1 MKKLK
6 PNHDDGMWK
15 GAPSDSFSKAQFLR
29 RNETKAEKLLWE
41 KLRNNQ
47 LGGLKFRRQHPVN
60 IYIADFYCHKF
71 KLIIELDGDY
81 HDQEEQKQKDEVR
94 TEVLRLNDLKII
106 RFKNEEVEQDNNQVL
121 ITIKNKIEQLK
132 EKEGKRNG

>member
-6 PNHDDGMWK
+6 PNYDEGMWK

-81 HDQEEQKQKDEVR
+81 HNQEEQKQKDEVR

-106 RFKNEEVEQDNNQVL
+106 RFKNEEVEQDINQVL
-121 ITIKNKIEQLK
+121 TTIKNKIEQLK
-132 EKEGKRNG
+132 EK

>member
-6 PNHDDGMWK
+6 PNHDEGMWK

-29 RNETKAEKLLWE
+29 RNETIAEKLLWE

-47 LGGLKFRRQHPVN
+47 LEGLKFRRQHPVN

-106 RFKNEEVEQDNNQVL
+106 RFKNEEVEQNINQVL

-132 EKEGKRNG
+132 EK

>member
-15 GAPSDSFSKAQFLR
+15 GAPSDSFSKAQLLR

-47 LGGLKFRRQHPVN
+47 LEGLKFRRQHPVN

-71 KLIIELDGDY
+71 KLMIELDGDY
-81 HDQEEQKQKDEVR
+81 HNQEEQKQKDEVR

-106 RFKNEEVEQDNNQVL
+106 RFKNEEVEQDINQVL

-132 EKEGKRNG
+132 EK

>member
-6 PNHDDGMWK
+6 PNHDEGMWK
-15 GAPSDSFSKAQFLR
+15 GAPSDSFTKAQFLR

-47 LGGLKFRRQHPVN
+47 LEGLKFRRQHPVN

-81 HDQEEQKQKDEVR
+81 HNQEEQKQKDEVR
-94 TEVLRLNDLKII
+94 TEVLRLNGLKII
-106 RFKNEEVEQDNNQVL
+106 RFKNEEVEQDINQVL

-132 EKEGKRNG
+132 EK

>member
-6 PNHDDGMWK
+6 PNYDDGMWK
-15 GAPSDSFSKAQFLR
+15 GAPSDSFSKAQLLR

-81 HDQEEQKQKDEVR
+81 HNQEEQKQKDEVR
-94 TEVLRLNDLKII
+94 TEVLGLNDLKII
-106 RFKNEEVEQDNNQVL
+106 RFKNEEVEQDINQVL
-121 ITIKNKIEQLK
+121 TTIKNKIEQLK
-132 EKEGKRNG
+132 EK

>member
-6 PNHDDGMWK
+6 PNHDEGMWK
-15 GAPSDSFSKAQFLR
+15 GAPSDSFTKAQFLR

-47 LGGLKFRRQHPVN
+47 LEGLKFRRQHPVN

-81 HDQEEQKQKDEVR
+81 HNQEEQKQKDEVR

-106 RFKNEEVEQDNNQVL
+106 RFKNEEVEQDINQVL

-132 EKEGKRNG
+132 EK

>member
-81 HDQEEQKQKDEVR
+81 HNQEEQKQKDEVR

-106 RFKNEEVEQDNNQVL
+106 RFKNEEVERDINQVL
-121 ITIKNKIEQLK
+121 TTIKNKIEKLK
-132 EKEGKRNG
+132 EK

>member
-6 PNHDDGMWK
+6 PNHDEGMWK

-106 RFKNEEVEQDNNQVL
+106 RFKNEEVERDINQVL
-121 ITIKNKIEQLK
+121 TTIKNKIEQLK
-132 EKEGKRNG
+132 EK

>member
-6 PNHDDGMWK
+6 PNYNDGMWK

-29 RNETKAEKLLWE
+29 RNETIAEKLLWE

-47 LGGLKFRRQHPVN
+47 LEGLKFRRQHPVN

-81 HDQEEQKQKDEVR
+81 HNQEEQKQKDEVR

-106 RFKNEEVEQDNNQVL
+106 RFKNEEVEQDINQVL
-121 ITIKNKIEQLK
+121 TTIKNKIEQLK
-132 EKEGKRNG
+132 EK

>member
-81 HDQEEQKQKDEVR
+81 HNQEEQKQKDEVR
-94 TEVLRLNDLKII
+94 TEVLRLNGLKII
-106 RFKNEEVEQDNNQVL
+106 RFKNEEVEQDINQVL
-121 ITIKNKIEQLK
+121 TTIKNKIEQLK
-132 EKEGKRNG
+132 EK

>member
-6 PNHDDGMWK
+6 PNYDEGMWK

-47 LGGLKFRRQHPVN
+47 LEGLKFRRQHPVN

-81 HDQEEQKQKDEVR
+81 HNQEEQKQKDEVR
-94 TEVLRLNDLKII
+94 TEVLRLNGLKII
-106 RFKNEEVEQDNNQVL
+106 RFKNEEVEQDINQVL
-121 ITIKNKIEQLK
+121 TTIKNKIEQLK
-132 EKEGKRNG
+132 EK

>member
-6 PNHDDGMWK
+6 PNHDEGMWK
-15 GAPSDSFSKAQFLR
+15 GAPSDLFSKAQFLK
-29 RNETKAEKLLWE
+29 RNETIAEKLLWE

-47 LGGLKFRRQHPVN
+47 LEGLKFRRQHPVN

-81 HDQEEQKQKDEVR
+81 HNQEEQKQKDEVR
-94 TEVLRLNDLKII
+94 TEVLGLNDLKII
-106 RFKNEEVEQDNNQVL
+106 RFKNEEVEQDINQVL

-132 EKEGKRNG
+132 EK

>member
-6 PNHDDGMWK
+6 PNYDDGMWK

-81 HDQEEQKQKDEVR
+81 HNQEEQKQKDEVR

-106 RFKNEEVEQDNNQVL
+106 RFKNEEVEQDINQVL
-121 ITIKNKIEQLK
+121 TTIKNKIEQLK
-132 EKEGKRNG
+132 EK

>member
-6 PNHDDGMWK
+6 PNHDEGMWK
-15 GAPSDSFSKAQFLR
+15 GAPSDSFTKAQFLR

-81 HDQEEQKQKDEVR
+81 HNQEEQKQKDEVR
-94 TEVLRLNDLKII
+94 TEVLRLNGLKII
-106 RFKNEEVEQDNNQVL
+106 RFKNEEVEQDINQVL
-121 ITIKNKIEQLK
+121 TTIKNKIEQLK
-132 EKEGKRNG
+132 EK

>member
-6 PNHDDGMWK
+6 PNHDEGMWK

-47 LGGLKFRRQHPVN
+47 LEGLKFRRQHPVN

-71 KLIIELDGDY
+71 KLMIELDGDY
-81 HDQEEQKQKDEVR
+81 HNQEEQKQKDEVR

-106 RFKNEEVEQDNNQVL
+106 RFKNEEVEQDINQVL

-132 EKEGKRNG
+132 EK

>member
-6 PNHDDGMWK
+6 PNHDEGMWK
-15 GAPSDSFSKAQFLR
+15 GAPSDSFSKAQLLR

-47 LGGLKFRRQHPVN
+47 LEGLKFRRQHPVN

-81 HDQEEQKQKDEVR
+81 HNQEEQKQKDEVR

-106 RFKNEEVEQDNNQVL
+106 RFKNEEVEQDINQVL
-121 ITIKNKIEQLK
+121 TTIKNKIEQLK
-132 EKEGKRNG
+132 EK

>member
-6 PNHDDGMWK
+6 PNHDEGMWK
-15 GAPSDSFSKAQFLR
+15 GAPSDSFTKAQFLR

-47 LGGLKFRRQHPVN
+47 LEGLKFRRQHPVN

-81 HDQEEQKQKDEVR
+81 HNQEEQKQKDEVR
-94 TEVLRLNDLKII
+94 TEVLILNGLKII
-106 RFKNEEVEQDNNQVL
+106 RFKDEEVEQDINQVL
-121 ITIKNKIEQLK
+121 TTIKNKIEQLK
-132 EKEGKRNG
+132 EK

>member
-15 GAPSDSFSKAQFLR
+15 GAPSDSFSKAQLLR

-81 HDQEEQKQKDEVR
+81 HDQEEQKQKDQVR

-106 RFKNEEVEQDNNQVL
+106 RFKNEEVEQDINQVL

-132 EKEGKRNG
+132 EK

>member
-29 RNETKAEKLLWE
+29 RNETIAEKLLWE

-47 LGGLKFRRQHPVN
+47 LEGLKFRRQHPVN

-81 HDQEEQKQKDEVR
+81 HNQEEQKQKDEVR

-106 RFKNEEVEQDNNQVL
+106 RFKNEEVEQDINQVL
-121 ITIKNKIEQLK
+121 TMIKNKIEQLK
-132 EKEGKRNG
+132 EK

>member
-6 PNHDDGMWK
+6 PNHDEGMWK

-81 HDQEEQKQKDEVR
+81 HNQEEQKQKDEVR

-106 RFKNEEVEQDNNQVL
+106 RFKNEEVEQDINQVL

-132 EKEGKRNG
+132 EK

>member
-29 RNETKAEKLLWE
+29 RNETIAEKLLWE

-47 LGGLKFRRQHPVN
+47 LEGLKFRRQHPVN

-71 KLIIELDGDY
+71 KLMIELDGDY
-81 HDQEEQKQKDEVR
+81 HNQEEQKQKDEVR

-106 RFKNEEVEQDNNQVL
+106 RFKNEEVEQDINQVL
-121 ITIKNKIEQLK
+121 TAIKNKIEQLK
-132 EKEGKRNG
+132 EK

>member
-15 GAPSDSFSKAQFLR
+15 GAPSDLFSKAQFLR
-29 RNETKAEKLLWE
+29 RNETIAEKLLWE

-47 LGGLKFRRQHPVN
+47 LEGLKFRRQHPVN

-81 HDQEEQKQKDEVR
+81 HNQEEQKQKDEVR
-94 TEVLRLNDLKII
+94 TEVLRLNGLKII
-106 RFKNEEVEQDNNQVL
+106 RFKNEEVEQDINQVL

-132 EKEGKRNG
+132 EK

>member
-6 PNHDDGMWK
+6 PNHDEGMWK

-81 HDQEEQKQKDEVR
+81 HNQEEQKQKDEVR
-94 TEVLRLNDLKII
+94 TEVLGLNDLKII
-106 RFKNEEVEQDNNQVL
+106 RFKNEEVEQDINQVL

-132 EKEGKRNG
+132 EK

>member
-6 PNHDDGMWK
+6 PNHDEGMWK
-15 GAPSDSFSKAQFLR
+15 GAPSDSFSKAQLLR

-81 HDQEEQKQKDEVR
+81 HNQEEQKQKDEVR

-106 RFKNEEVEQDNNQVL
+106 RFKNEEVEQDINQVL
-121 ITIKNKIEQLK
+121 TTIKNKIEQLK
-132 EKEGKRNG
+132 EK

>member
-15 GAPSDSFSKAQFLR
+15 GAPSDSFTKAQFLR
-29 RNETKAEKLLWE
+29 RNETIAEKLLWE
-41 KLRNNQ
+41 KLRNN
-47 LGGLKFRRQHPVN
+47 LLEGLKFRRQHPVN

-106 RFKNEEVEQDNNQVL
+106 RFKNEEVEQDINQVL
-121 ITIKNKIEQLK
+121 TTIKNKIEQLK
-132 EKEGKRNG
+132 EK

>member
-6 PNHDDGMWK
+6 PNHDEGMWK
-15 GAPSDSFSKAQFLR
+15 GAPSDSFSKAQLLR

-81 HDQEEQKQKDEVR
+81 HYQEEQKQKDEVR
-94 TEVLRLNDLKII
+94 TEVLGLNDLKII
-106 RFKNEEVEQDNNQVL
+106 RFKNEEVEQDINQVL

-132 EKEGKRNG
+132 EK

>member
-6 PNHDDGMWK
+6 PNHDEGMWK

-47 LGGLKFRRQHPVN
+47 LEGLKFRRQHPVN

-106 RFKNEEVEQDNNQVL
+106 RFKNEEVEQDINQVL

-132 EKEGKRNG
+132 EK

>member
-29 RNETKAEKLLWE
+29 RNETIAEKLLWE

-47 LGGLKFRRQHPVN
+47 LEGLKFRRQHPVN

-81 HDQEEQKQKDEVR
+81 HNQEEQKQKDEVR
-94 TEVLRLNDLKII
+94 TEVLRLNGLKII
-106 RFKNEEVEQDNNQVL
+106 RFKNEEVEQDINQVL
-121 ITIKNKIEQLK
+121 TTIKNKIEQLK
-132 EKEGKRNG
+132 EK

>member
-29 RNETKAEKLLWE
+29 RNETIAEKLLWE

-47 LGGLKFRRQHPVN
+47 LEGLKFRRQHPVN

-81 HDQEEQKQKDEVR
+81 HNQEEQKQKDEVR

-106 RFKNEEVEQDNNQVL
+106 RFKNEEVEQDINQVL
-121 ITIKNKIEQLK
+121 TTINNKIEQLK
-132 EKEGKRNG
+132 EK

>member
-15 GAPSDSFSKAQFLR
+15 GAPSDSFSKAQLLR

-47 LGGLKFRRQHPVN
+47 LEGLKFRRQHPVN

-81 HDQEEQKQKDEVR
+81 HNQEEQKQKDEVR

-106 RFKNEEVEQDNNQVL
+106 RFKNEEVEQDINQVL

-132 EKEGKRNG
+132 EK

>member
-15 GAPSDSFSKAQFLR
+15 GAPSDLFSKAQFLR
-29 RNETKAEKLLWE
+29 RNETIAEKLLWE

-47 LGGLKFRRQHPVN
+47 LEGLKFRRQHPVN

-81 HDQEEQKQKDEVR
+81 HNQEEQKQKDEVR

-106 RFKNEEVEQDNNQVL
+106 RFKNEEVEQDINQVL

-132 EKEGKRNG
+132 EK

>member
-6 PNHDDGMWK
+6 PNYDDGMWK
-15 GAPSDSFSKAQFLR
+15 GAPSDSFSKAQLLR

-60 IYIADFYCHKF
+60 IYIADFYCHKI

-94 TEVLRLNDLKII
+94 TEVLRLNDLNII
-106 RFKNEEVEQDNNQVL
+106 RFKNEEVEQDINQVL
-121 ITIKNKIEQLK
+121 TTIKNKIEQLK
-132 EKEGKRNG
+132 EK

>member
-29 RNETKAEKLLWE
+29 RNETIAEKLLWE

-47 LGGLKFRRQHPVN
+47 LEGLKFRRQHPVN

-81 HDQEEQKQKDEVR
+81 HNQEEQKQKDEVR

-106 RFKNEEVEQDNNQVL
+106 RFKNEEVEQDINQVL
-121 ITIKNKIEQLK
+121 TAIKNKIEQLK
-132 EKEGKRNG
+132 EK

>member
-15 GAPSDSFSKAQFLR
+15 GAPSDSFSKAQLLR

-47 LGGLKFRRQHPVN
+47 LEGLKFRRQHPVN

-106 RFKNEEVEQDNNQVL
+106 RFKNEEVEQDINQVL
-121 ITIKNKIEQLK
+121 TTIKNKIEQLK
-132 EKEGKRNG
+132 EK

>member
-29 RNETKAEKLLWE
+29 RNETIAEKLLWE

-71 KLIIELDGDY
+71 KLIIEIDGDY
-81 HDQEEQKQKDEVR
+81 HNQEEQKQKDKVR

-106 RFKNEEVEQDNNQVL
+106 RFKNEEVEQDINQVL
-121 ITIKNKIEQLK
+121 TTIKNKIEQLK
-132 EKEGKRNG
+132 EK

>member
-47 LGGLKFRRQHPVN
+47 LEGLKFRRQHPVN

-81 HDQEEQKQKDEVR
+81 HNQEEQKQKDEVR
-94 TEVLRLNDLKII
+94 TEVLRLNGLKII
-106 RFKNEEVEQDNNQVL
+106 RFKNEEVEQDINQVL
-121 ITIKNKIEQLK
+121 TTIKNKIDQLK
-132 EKEGKRNG
+132 EK